1 MAKKKLIKG
10 RWLAADIK
18 LLKKLFKNKS
28 TAEVAGQL
36 KRPLE
41 AVKKKASRMGL
52 RKAKSHIKKLGRS

>member
-10 RWLAADIK
+10 RWLAAEIK
-18 LLKKLFKNKS
+18 LLRKIYKNNS

-36 KRPLE
+36 NRPLD